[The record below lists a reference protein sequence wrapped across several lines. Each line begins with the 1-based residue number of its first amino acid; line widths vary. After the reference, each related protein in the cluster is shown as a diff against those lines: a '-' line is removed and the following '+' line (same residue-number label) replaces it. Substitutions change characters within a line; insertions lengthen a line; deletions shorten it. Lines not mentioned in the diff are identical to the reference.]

1 MLEGFVFKM
10 SIIAEKDFGTLIFFR
25 SYSATSIF
33 NWKCIF
39 IKKKQQIFIAWIM
52 LKLKIS
58 WQIVFIK
65 EQINIEQIYSIY
77 FKYF

>member
-33 NWKCIF
+33 IWKCI
-39 IKKKQQIFIAWIM
+39 IYKKK
-52 LKLKIS
+52 KPT
-58 WQIVFIK
+58 
-65 EQINIEQIYSIY
+65 NIYCMDYVEIENLLTNCFY
-77 FKYF
+77 